1 MYCVIIQRTTSIT
14 LVRNVDMMLIFS
26 ANSDAT
32 KTITTNSTSA
42 VIKQIT
48 KSNVD
53 GNSNYWYNND
63 IQSNTDNVSYSISN
77 LKAGDT
83 ISGFINASGC
93 AYYGYIFIKR

>member
-1 MYCVIIQRTTSIT
+1 MYCVVIQRTTSIT
-14 LVRNVDMMLIFS
+14 LARNVDMMLIFS

-63 IQSNTDNVSYSISN
+63 IQSNTENVSYSISN

-83 ISGFINASGC
+83 ISGFVSSAVYN
-93 AYYGYIFIKR
+93 GYIFIKR